1 MVILRPYDERV
12 DAWVWWVIAAAV
24 LAAAEVFT
32 LDLVFIMLAGGSLAA
47 AGAAGADGNVALQV
61 AIAVVVAVAGL
72 ALLRPVAL
80 KHLKT
85 TPELRTGTDAL
96 VGQDALVLEDV
107 GPHTGR
113 VKLAGE
119 VWSAR
124 SYDGASTFAVGQ
136 SIAVLKIDGA
146 TALVG

>member
-1 MVILRPYDERV
+1 M
-12 DAWVWWVIAAAV
+12 WWVIAAAG
-24 LAAAEVFT
+24 LAVVEVFT

-47 AGAAGADGNVALQV
+47 AGTAGADGNVALQV
-61 AIAVVVAVAGL
+61 AVAIVVALIGL

-80 KHLKT
+80 KHLRT
-85 TPELRTGTDAL
+85 TPEIRTGTAAL
-96 VGQDALVLEDV
+96 VGTEALVLEDV
-107 GPHTGR
+107 GPHGGR

-124 SYDGASTFAVGQ
+124 SYDGASTFPAGV
-136 SIAVLKIDGA
+136 SIAVLKIEGA

>member
-1 MVILRPYDERV
+1 V

-24 LAAAEVFT
+24 LAGVEVLT

-47 AGAAGADGNVALQV
+47 AVAAGADGNVALQI
-61 AIAVVVAVAGL
+61 AIAIVVALAGL

-80 KHLKT
+80 RHLRS
-85 TPELRTGTDAL
+85 TPELSTGTAAL
-96 VGQDALVLEDV
+96 VGQEGLVLEDV
-107 GPHTGR
+107 GPHDGR
-113 VKLAGE
+113 IKLNGE

-124 SYDGASTFAVGQ
+124 SYDGASTFAAGER
-136 SIAVLKIDGA
+136 IAVLKIDGA